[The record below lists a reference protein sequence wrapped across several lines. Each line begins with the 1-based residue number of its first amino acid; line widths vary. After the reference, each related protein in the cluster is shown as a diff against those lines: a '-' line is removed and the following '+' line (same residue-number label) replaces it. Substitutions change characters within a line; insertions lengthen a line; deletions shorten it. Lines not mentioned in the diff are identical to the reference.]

1 VEEKRKWPDLAKQR
15 WGWEIWPAYEVGEE
29 KEGWIY
35 FITTYL
41 KVGGSDGEE
50 DIEEHPVGN
59 NSGDGGDLRL

>member
-1 VEEKRKWPDLAKQR
+1 
-15 WGWEIWPAYEVGEE
+15 VGEE